1 MIDLD
6 FAVQDVEIAPR
17 SATPL
22 LILKLRV
29 GATAPV
35 EHVMLHAQ
43 IRIEATHRD
52 YAPAERERLS
62 ELFGA
67 AKDWDRSLRGLLW
80 TNASVTVPAF
90 TDECVIDL
98 PVGCSY
104 DFNLAATKY
113 FYGLAAGEVPLL
125 LLFSGTIFF
134 RNGEGDLQIG
144 HVAQHKEAGYR
155 LPVRTW
161 RALMERYY
169 SGSIPLS
176 LSREVFA
183 EVYRYKRRHSLAS
196 WDETVRL
203 LLEKGQAEGTRP

>member
-6 FAVQDVEIAPR
+6 FAVQGLEIAPR

-22 LILKLRV
+22 LIFKLRV

-35 EHVMLHAQ
+35 EHVTIQVQ

-52 YAPAERERLS
+52 YAAAERERLS

-67 AKDWDRSLRGLLW
+67 AADWDRSLRGLLW

-90 TDECVIDL
+90 TDDCVIDL

-104 DFNLAATKY
+104 DFSLAATKY
-113 FYGLAAGEVPLL
+113 FYGLKAGEVPLL
-125 LLFSGTIFF
+125 LLFGGTIFF

-144 HVAQHKEAGYR
+144 QIAQHKEASYR
-155 LPVRTW
+155 FPVGTW

-169 SGSIPLS
+169 SGTVPLS
-176 LSREVFA
+176 LSREVFD
-183 EVYRYKRRHSLAS
+183 EVYRYKRRHALAS
-196 WDETVRL
+196 WDDTLRL
-203 LLEKGQAEGTRP
+203 LLEKKRAEGTRS